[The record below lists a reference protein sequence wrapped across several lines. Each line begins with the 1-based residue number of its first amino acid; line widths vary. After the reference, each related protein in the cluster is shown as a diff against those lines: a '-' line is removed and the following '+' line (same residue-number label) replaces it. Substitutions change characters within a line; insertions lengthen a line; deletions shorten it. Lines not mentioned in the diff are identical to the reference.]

1 MHDSDHR
8 PRGHLTPPTGPAVTI
23 LKHKLDSHAIRMQ
36 LPAAN
41 SEPRANEPVLVVAFR
56 RPDRLADVLERIRE
70 SGATRIYVA
79 VDGPRTDDDLQAVT
93 ATQDV
98 ARAIDWAEHVD
109 LRFRATNLG
118 CRNGVIDAITWFL
131 TCEPRGLIIEDD
143 SMPSQSFFQFAH
155 EMLAKHDADD
165 QVLAV
170 TGENL
175 THQRISLAESSYRYC
190 KGGPCSAW
198 GTWRSRWMP
207 FVEVRP
213 DRHPGRLLVHLNAT
227 PGQRFTQSLYWT
239 ALMVANKT
247 RAMDSWAYAFM
258 IYGVLTRRVTVTPN
272 ANLVEDRGVGESASH
287 MNQAPDHVWAAEEL
301 SFPLRPPRSMVP
313 DPSMEPWSYRQSVDF
328 RMRDLLKGVTSFAKR
343 LA

>member
-1 MHDSDHR
+1 
-8 PRGHLTPPTGPAVTI
+8 
-23 LKHKLDSHAIRMQ
+23 MQ
-36 LPAAN
+36 FPEAN

-56 RPDRLADVLERIRE
+56 RPDLLANVLERIRE

-79 VDGPRTDDDLQAVT
+79 VDGPRTDDDVQAVA

-143 SMPSQSFFQFAH
+143 SMPSRSFFRFAH
-155 EMLAKHDADD
+155 EMLAKHDTDD
-165 QVLAV
+165 RILAV

-175 THQRISLAESSYRYC
+175 TYDEIGLAESSFRYC

-198 GTWRSRWMP
+198 GTWRNRWMP
-207 FVEVRP
+207 FVESRP
-213 DRHPGRLLVHLNAT
+213 DHRPARLLARLNAT
-227 PGQRFTQSLYWT
+227 PGQGFTQSLYWT

-247 RAMDSWAYAFM
+247 RALDSWAYAFM
-258 IYGVLTRRVTVTPN
+258 IYGVLSRRVTITPN
-272 ANLVEDRGVGESASH
+272 VNLVEDRGIGESASH
-287 MNQAPDHVWAAEEL
+287 MNQAPDRTWAAEEL
-301 SFPLRPPRSMVP
+301 VFPLRPPPSTNP
-313 DPSMEPWSYRQSVDF
+313 DPSMEPWSYRQSADI
-328 RMRDLLKGVTSFAKR
+328 RLRDLLKDGASFVKR
-343 LA
+343 LV